1 MSAANLRPLTHSAT
15 LRRLLYEGMQALGL
29 NPLQVYRQAYQGM
42 PLQPGTAD
50 ARLMHEM
57 APVLQQALPG
67 LSGDGDIGL
76 HLRRCSRGRW
86 MCSVMLS
93 RPALRCVKH

>member
-42 PLQPGTAD
+42 PLQLGTAD

-57 APVLQQALPG
+57 APVLWQALPG

-76 HLRRCSRGRW
+76 HLGE
-86 MCSVMLS
+86 VMQS
-93 RPALRCVKH
+93 RPMDVLSYA